1 MNNQPT
7 PAQGIE
13 NNEFI
18 TELAIRIANL
28 EIERASYKAQLTS
41 SQQEVTR
48 LNQKLEKIKL
58 NNQK

>member
-1 MNNQPT
+1 MNDQPN
-7 PAQGIE
+7 PAQGTE

-41 SQQEVTR
+41 SQQEVAR
-48 LNQKLEKIKL
+48 LNRELEEIKS
-58 NNQK
+58 K